1 LRNFSDFLRILNDII
16 EFMATQIKLRR
27 GTAAQWTASNPTI
40 SQGEA
45 GFEVDTNKLKIGDGT
60 TAWVDLDYIY
70 SPPAPVDLDPYLTI
84 ATASATYLT
93 QSNATSSYQPL
104 DADLTS
110 IAAISGST
118 GFLKTDGSG
127 SWSVDTATYQT
138 VVANIS
144 DTEIG
149 YLNNASANIQDQ
161 LNSKTDKLLQIYGT
175 YSSNYTFQMGD
186 EDKLHELSGTL
197 TVTVPPESTYNFP
210 IGTQI
215 NILNIGS
222 GTITAAGGS
231 GVTLNGTPG
240 LKLRAQWSSATIIK
254 RASNTW
260 VIVGDLAA

>member
-1 LRNFSDFLRILNDII
+1 
-16 EFMATQIKLRR
+16 MATQIKLRR

-60 TAWVDLDYIY
+60 TAWVDLAYIY
-70 SPPAPVDLDPYLTI
+70 SPAAPIDLEPYLTI

-93 QSNATSSYQPL
+93 QSDATSSYQPL
-104 DADLTS
+104 DADLTA
-110 IAAISGST
+110 IAAFGGTNTGILTKGNGNTWTLDTTVYQPVVSGIT
-118 GFLKTDGSG
+118 
-127 SWSVDTATYQT
+127 
-138 VVANIS
+138 S
-144 DTEIG
+144 DEIG
-149 YLNNASANIQDQ
+149 YLNNASANIQNQ

-175 YSSNYTFQMGD
+175 YSSNYTFKMGD

>member
-1 LRNFSDFLRILNDII
+1 
-16 EFMATQIKLRR
+16 MATQIKLRR
-27 GTAAQWTASNPTI
+27 GTAAQWTLSNPTI

-60 TAWVDLDYIY
+60 TAWVDLPYIY
-70 SPPAPVDLDPYLTI
+70 SPPAPVDLNAYLTQASASVTYLTI
-84 ATASATYLT
+84 ANAENTYQLK
-93 QSNATSSYQPL
+93 
-104 DADLTS
+104 DADLTA
-110 IAAISGST
+110 IAALSGSSGLLRT
-118 GFLKTDGSG
+118 NGSG
-127 SWSVDTATYQT
+127 TWSVDTVTYQP

-144 DTEIG
+144 STEIG
-149 YLNNASANIQDQ
+149 YLDNASANIQDQ
-161 LNSKTDKLLQIYGT
+161 LNLKQNKLLSI
-175 YSSNYTFQMGD
+175 SSTINTNYTLQAGD
-186 EDKLHELSGTL
+186 QESKLLELSGTF

-210 IGTQI
+210 IGSQI

-222 GTITAAGGS
+222 GTITTAGGS

>member
-1 LRNFSDFLRILNDII
+1 
-16 EFMATQIKLRR
+16 MATQIKLRR
-27 GTAAQWTASNPTI
+27 GTAAQWTLSNPTI

-60 TAWVDLDYIY
+60 TAWVDLPYIY
-70 SPPAPVDLDPYLTI
+70 SPPAPVDLDAYLTQASASVIYLTI
-84 ATASATYLT
+84 TDAENTYQLK
-93 QSNATSSYQPL
+93 
-104 DADLTS
+104 DADLTA
-110 IAAISGST
+110 IAALSGSS
-118 GFLKTDGSG
+118 GFLRTNGSG
-127 SWSVDTATYQT
+127 TWTIDTNTYQNA
-138 VVANIS
+138 VASIS
-144 DTEIG
+144 DTELG

-186 EDKLHELSGTL
+186 EDKFHEMNGTF

-215 NILNIGS
+215 HILNIGS
-222 GTITAAGGS
+222 GTITVAGGS